1 MYNFSFTKVMHAK
14 GNTNE
19 ESPKIVRNSY
29 FFFKGLI
36 FIWNKAVQI
45 NTEILKLVPCKKKK
59 NIENNN
65 S

>member
-45 NTEILKLVPCKKKK
+45 NTEILKLVPCKKK